1 MQRMNDQE
9 LIAFI
14 LDLSNDIDKLKYK
27 MDILKG
33 ALASKKDT
41 NVINEFFKKVIEEA
55 EQ

>member
-1 MQRMNDQE
+1 MNEQE

-33 ALASKKDT
+33 ALAYKKDT
-41 NVINEFFKKVIEEA
+41 NVIDEFLKKIINEA
-55 EQ
+55 ER